1 MIGLDDRRKELERT
15 LSATPAPDPIRFH
28 PKMAATF
35 KLRVKALIA
44 QLGLSEDA
52 LEAKEALRSLI
63 ERITLTPDQETGKLS
78 VFLEGGLAALLQLS
92 MGQTPTAPLDGLQ
105 GIESIAEFFLVA
117 GVGFEPTTF
126 RL

>member
-78 VFLEGGLAALLQLS
+78 VFLEGGLAA
-92 MGQTPTAPLDGLQ
+92 
-105 GIESIAEFFLVA
+105 
-117 GVGFEPTTF
+117 
-126 RL
+126 

>member
-1 MIGLDDRRKELERT
+1 MIGLDDRRKEFERT
-15 LSATPAPDPIRFH
+15 LSATPAPNPIRFH

-44 QLGLSEDA
+44 QLGRSGDA
-52 LEAKEALRSLI
+52 LEAKEALRSLV
-63 ERITLTPDQETGKLS
+63 ERITLTPDQETGQLS

-92 MGQTPTAPLDGLQ
+92 MDQTPKAPQEGLQ
-105 GIESIAEFFLVA
+105 GIESINEFVLVA